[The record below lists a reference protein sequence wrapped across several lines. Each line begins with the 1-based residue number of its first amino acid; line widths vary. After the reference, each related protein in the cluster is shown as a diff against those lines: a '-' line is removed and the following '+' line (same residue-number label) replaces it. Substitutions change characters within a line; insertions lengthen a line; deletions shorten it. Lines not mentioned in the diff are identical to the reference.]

1 MIAFPLRARR
11 SRLFAA
17 SLSVLALVA
26 AGGAVAQEAPA
37 DQAPAAPE
45 PHVVI
50 AEPDKAP
57 EEPAAPPIP
66 AVWAPVPTDAGG
78 ASAYGLYLAGKLA
91 LMRGEGAVGA
101 DFLARAN
108 RLTPEQPG

>member
-66 AVWAPVPTDAGG
+66 AVWAPVPPLPG
-78 ASAYGLYLAGKLA
+78 
-91 LMRGEGAVGA
+91 V
-101 DFLARAN
+101 
-108 RLTPEQPG
+108 TPPTIWVPYSMACWV